1 VATQTTIATA
11 QPLADMRWL
20 SRFIGRHKFAAG
32 ASLVSGM
39 IGGVTLALEP
49 YVVGIIVDNIRSGV
63 VMSEIWQGILLLL
76 GLALIT
82 VIAFFAQRHY
92 SGQVAY
98 AVHYDVRKTVF
109 DNMVTLDR
117 DFYKQYST
125 GDLISRMF
133 TDMNYIWRLLALTF
147 NRGGNAVSGFL
158 MTIILLG
165 LVDLRLTLLVVV
177 ILTISTAFQM
187 RAGLI
192 IIPIFE
198 HVQDQAGKLSEL
210 TQDSFSGIQTIKTFG
225 REQDVNRAFYAENEE
240 YRRRWLYFKRRNE
253 PIGLLPQMI
262 AYLTTG
268 IVVLFGGIMTL
279 RGEITIGNFTQ
290 FILYLGLISRV
301 LLMLGT
307 IYQRYMQTRGALQR
321 ITPLLQ
327 SAHIHTEPDAAELR
341 QATGDIVFENVNLQE
356 DGKCLLQDINLHI
369 PGGSVV
375 AIVGATGSGKTVLV
389 NLLSRVSDVSDGR
402 VLIDGQDIR
411 QLKLEDLRDTV
422 AYVPQQTF
430 LFSQTLHENV
440 RMGHA
445 EITDEAL
452 ERAIHISRMSK
463 DLPQMPQ
470 GLETLVGEKGVMLSG
485 GQKQRVAIARA
496 IARDPAILVLDD
508 ALSSVDTQTAA
519 EILRDMREVLNTRT
533 SIIIAHR
540 IATVK
545 DADFIVVMDEGL
557 IVEQGTHEELVALNG
572 LYTGMVEREAQ
583 QEKDTIHE

>member
-1 VATQTTIATA
+1 MATQTTIATA